1 MTRLLYRQRYVTR
14 PEVFVVRITEHRI
27 TGRVASIEA
36 SPASGDGPTFRRI
49 SGLVLALLG
58 ACFTAAQA
66 AELLAAP

>member
-36 SPASGDGPTFRRI
+36 SPATGAEPAFRRI
-49 SGLVLALLG
+49 SGLVLALLA

-66 AELLAAP
+66 AELLAGA